1 MEPCIEM
8 EEGAEEGVEVAEC
21 CLLQPLRSSNYGS
34 VEGLDDEELA
44 DPDELERQVMLQE
57 WGPIMALPV
66 KTRRGWIQPAVDESG
81 GVDFGAFGTV
91 DFARTMPEFDKARYK
106 AEKVGERLR
115 DKLIMLS
122 IVDHRLP
129 GNAKHLVLKY
139 LRLGIIDIGHIV
151 NDDMLALAKL
161 FLETRRLQEEMLQL
175 RERSRQLKQH
185 RLEAWLERLA

>member
-1 MEPCIEM
+1 
-8 EEGAEEGVEVAEC
+8 
-21 CLLQPLRSSNYGS
+21 
-34 VEGLDDEELA
+34 
-44 DPDELERQVMLQE
+44 
-57 WGPIMALPV
+57 
-66 KTRRGWIQPAVDESG
+66 
-81 GVDFGAFGTV
+81 
-91 DFARTMPEFDKARYK
+91 MPEFDKARYK

-122 IVDHRLP
+122 IVDHSLP